1 MLTKQW
7 PWEGFDE
14 EEAMKRVKDGGRPEI
29 PLSIQKSNDP
39 AVKTLLEAIIMSQK
53 QDPKERATAREVE
66 KFLKQNL
73 RRLDKRLQSKKLNW

>member
-14 EEAMKRVKDGGRPEI
+14 EEAMKQVKDGGRPEI

-39 AVKTLLEAIIMSQK
+39 AVKTLLEAIRMSQK

-66 KFLKQNL
+66 TFLKQNL
-73 RRLDKRLQSKKLNW
+73 RRLDERLQSKS